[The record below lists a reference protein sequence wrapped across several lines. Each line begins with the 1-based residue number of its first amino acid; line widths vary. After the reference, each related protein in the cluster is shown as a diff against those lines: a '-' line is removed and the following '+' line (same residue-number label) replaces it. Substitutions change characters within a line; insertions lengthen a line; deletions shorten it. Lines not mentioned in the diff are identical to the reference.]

1 MGLNECL
8 GCNTTWNFT
17 FSQIRCAC
25 TLAKSLI
32 YAKHDSQ
39 SKHPPSLP
47 LHFYHTSDAQY
58 PLTTPQYPFTH
69 TLTLRHPTTHPL
81 SFSFH
86 LDETITHI
94 PQHPS
99 LFPPHN
105 KAIAIPMAVSSNTS
119 IAPLAH
125 TPSHTLQYYTHP
137 LLHTLLYLLTALA
150 HHFTAIASCIA
161 CTSPPSTL
169 R

>member
-1 MGLNECL
+1 MGLNYCYK
-8 GCNTTWNFT
+8 CNITWNFT

-25 TLAKSLI
+25 TLPKSLI
-32 YAKHDSQ
+32 YAKHDSH
-39 SKHPPSLP
+39 SKHLPSRP
-47 LHFYHTSDAQY
+47 LHFYHTSDAQH
-58 PLTTPQYPFTH
+58 PLTTTQYPYTH
-69 TLTLRHPTTHPL
+69 PTLRHPTTHPL

-86 LDETITHI
+86 LIQVSTHI

-99 LFPPHN
+99 LFPPIR
-105 KAIAIPMAVSSNTS
+105 KAIAIPVAVSSNTS
-119 IAPLAH
+119 IAPLAP
-125 TPSHTLQYYTHP
+125 TPSFPRKQHTHP